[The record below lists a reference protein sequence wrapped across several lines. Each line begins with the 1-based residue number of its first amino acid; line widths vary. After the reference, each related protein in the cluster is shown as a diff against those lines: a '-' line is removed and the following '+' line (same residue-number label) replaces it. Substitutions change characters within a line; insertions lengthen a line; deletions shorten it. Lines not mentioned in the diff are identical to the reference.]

1 MAKDEMTPVRCQVV
15 LALADTGMRAAA
27 AGRKLHLDHSC
38 VLYHMKLIKAITGLD
53 PKDFYDLGK
62 LVQMAKKSLSLP

>member
-1 MAKDEMTPVRCQVV
+1 MAKDEMTPVRCEIV
-15 LALADTGMRAAA
+15 LALADTGTRATAAA
-27 AGRKLHLDHSC
+27 RKLYMNHST

-62 LVQMAKKSLSLP
+62 LVQMAKECAI